1 MHTDEFVHV
10 SSNIGVFMYSYVSV
24 SQYIVNTCISGNLCV
39 CVHVCVYCCVCVPLF
54 SALQMLIYGFFQ
66 TFVFLIYFTS
76 KGHMESW
83 GHSSIW
89 ALIEGETDKQR
100 DKEKE
105 RERERKCVCVCVWCV
120 CVVCV
125 CECVCVCVCA
135 CVCVCVCVEGAGIQS
150 TSVH

>member
-1 MHTDEFVHV
+1 MCV
-10 SSNIGVFMYSYVSV
+10 G
-24 SQYIVNTCISGNLCV
+24 V
-39 CVHVCVYCCVCVPLF
+39 CVLLRVFPYSQPCKCSF
-54 SALQMLIYGFFQ
+54 MLFFQ

-105 RERERKCVCVCVWCV
+105 RERERKRK
-120 CVVCV
+120 
-125 CECVCVCVCA
+125 CVCVCA
-135 CVCVCVCVEGAGIQS
+135 EGAGIQS
-150 TSVH
+150 TSVQ